1 MNKKNVF
8 VFSVALVIVVL
19 DQFTKFLVR
28 QNFKLN
34 DSIPVVKNIFYL
46 SYVTNTGS
54 AFSMFQGINIVFIFI
69 SFGVIFGIVYSLK
82 KIKEKEKAKPF
93 AVALLLGGAAGNLID
108 RLAYGHV
115 TDFLDFRIWPVFN
128 VADSA
133 ITVSIVML
141 VILLWKE

>member
-19 DQFTKFLVR
+19 DQLTKFLVR
-28 QNFKLN
+28 QNIKLN
-34 DSIPVVKNIFYL
+34 ESIPVVKNIFYL

-54 AFSMFQGINIVFIFI
+54 AFSLFQGINIVFIFI
-69 SFGVIFGIVYSLK
+69 SFGVIFGILYSLK
-82 KIKEKEKAKPF
+82 KIKEKNKQF
-93 AVALLLGGAAGNLID
+93 ALGLLLGGAVGNLID
-108 RLAYGHV
+108 RLLFGHV